1 MNDIDEKIKE
11 RLNGI
16 FSSPAIASKV
26 VNLVVHNRPAGWSR
40 KSNAPYY
47 KEKYALQLKSEIDKM
62 IESGKP
68 LCFRYSVWCTEET
81 RMSKQTLYNRINQ
94 SIRYLIEQL
103 DIDRY
108 YAKWYESVEIERERS
123 IGISIYFIVGLSG
136 TEQFKAELIEPKE
149 NAPIWKREMDAWLE
163 SDNIRPFCKEGLA
176 LTEQEVIDLSVELDT
191 LSGIKA
197 SVTSS
202 SVKIIRMNSI

>member
-1 MNDIDEKIKE
+1 MNDTDEKIKE

-16 FSSPAIASKV
+16 FSSPEIASKV

-47 KEKYALQLKSEIDKM
+47 KEIYAIQLKGEIDKM

-68 LCFRYSVWCTEET
+68 LCFRYTTWCTDET

-103 DIDRY
+103 DIDRH
-108 YAKWYESVEIERERS
+108 YAKWYESVRVERVHNV
-123 IGISIYFIVGLSG
+123 GIIISFVVGLDSAG
-136 TEQFKAELIEPKE
+136 QFKAEQVEPKE
-149 NAPIWKREMDAWLE
+149 NEPIWKREMDAWLE

-176 LTEQEVIDLSVELDT
+176 LTPQQVIDLSVELDT

-202 SVKIIRMNSI
+202 SVKIIRMNSL